1 MFYISQGIKRRE
13 EKSVQLSGV
22 KSLIF
27 HYIIIN
33 EWIKNGEFDRTEKII
48 TVGTRFQA
56 MMVNILFRRNNKRI
70 YYCTKFAGKY
80 IHHDRVKWIV
90 FDGRLKKVRNDSNIL
105 LVP

>member
-1 MFYISQGIKRRE
+1 M
-13 EKSVQLSGV
+13 QLSGV

-56 MMVNILFRRNNKRI
+56 MMVNILFRRNNKRDI
-70 YYCTKFAGKY
+70 F
-80 IHHDRVKWIV
+80 
-90 FDGRLKKVRNDSNIL
+90 
-105 LVP
+105 